1 MMRRMKKILRRLSIL
16 VLAIISFIGIKTTK
30 AVGYMY
36 SSDGKIIESSAGYSV
51 TEENIFNTL
60 SDSWK
65 NGFNDETSTFNSP
78 SDLYIYKDEIT
89 NEEIESISFDDKYL
103 ENLDIDAYL
112 NGLRQNSY
120 LKLKETA

>member
-30 AVGYMY
+30 AFGYMY

-65 NGFNDETSTFNSP
+65 NGFNDETSTFNGF
-78 SDLYIYKDEIT
+78 
-89 NEEIESISFDDKYL
+89 ISL
-103 ENLDIDAYL
+103 
-112 NGLRQNSY
+112 
-120 LKLKETA
+120 